1 MTVERA
7 AYSAAEAAELLGWSR
22 DDVYYHA
29 RNDPG
34 FPCIRSGRTLLI
46 PRRRFDAWLAGE
58 TTASNVVGLESALK
72 H

>member
-1 MTVERA
+1 MTAERA

-29 RNDPG
+29 KHDPG

-46 PRRRFDAWLAGE
+46 PRRRFDAWLNGSTPEPSVA
-58 TTASNVVGLESALK
+58 TDALS